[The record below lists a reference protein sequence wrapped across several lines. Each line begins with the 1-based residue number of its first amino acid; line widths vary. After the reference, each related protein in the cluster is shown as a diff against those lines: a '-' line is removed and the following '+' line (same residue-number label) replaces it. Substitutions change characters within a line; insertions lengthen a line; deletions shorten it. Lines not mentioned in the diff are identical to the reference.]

1 MIEKLRLLGSRLRQ
15 TARLMVGVPDYDRYL
30 DHLRAHH
37 PERTPMSYEAFF
49 RNRQAARYGNG
60 QGKCC

>member
-1 MIEKLRLLGSRLRQ
+1 MIASLHNALRRLREM
-15 TARLMVGVPDYDRYL
+15 ARLMVGVPDYERYL
-30 DHLRAHH
+30 QHQRQHH